1 MKFVRHPERSKHH
14 GAVFA
19 QSNFQKRSTNRTFL
33 KGKGAQRPFE
43 DLATSFDG
51 SCGKCYFAHES
62 YCMSLLDP
70 AAADALRF
78 CFAHFAAQK
87 FDYGLRPSL
96 RMTHS
101 REAPHKPVGDGAI
114 TRLLQRRR
122 GTACGG

>member
-51 SCGKCYFAHES
+51 SCGKCNFAHES

-78 CFAHFAAQK
+78 CSFTSLHLAKLRLRATPFAQ
-87 FDYGLRPSL
+87 DD
-96 RMTHS
+96 T
-101 REAPHKPVGDGAI
+101 
-114 TRLLQRRR
+114 
-122 GTACGG
+122 